1 MKNPWMKRL
10 LSGTLAAAMAS
21 TVLVGIPSQAAEEA
35 GIPYDEQGNYNVQIP
50 HVMVN
55 QVYGGSDDGYAS
67 HSFIELYNPCDTA
80 VDLNGWE
87 LQYQSSPDGEE
98 DGWQELTLTG
108 TIPAGG
114 YYLVRCGVTTDAESG
129 AYQVPEGDQEWDVVL
144 HNKGVSVALF
154 SEDVT
159 LKDDFP
165 GRSMREI
172 ALRGMWIFW
181 RCRETTGRMVRCPW
195 HTRAVCR
202 RNSPR
207 RRLCAGIISQIPMTT
222 ARTWRSSTTRI
233 RWTTQRDLT
242 ILLTIL
248 LPAAMKVIREARADR
263 TIPFPD
269 DRSGDLL
276 RQQF

>member
-159 LKDDFP
+159 LTDDF
-165 GRSMREI
+165 
-172 ALRGMWIFW
+172 
-181 RCRETTGRMVRCPW
+181 
-195 HTRAVCR
+195 
-202 RNSPR
+202 
-207 RRLCAGIISQIPMTT
+207 
-222 ARTWRSSTTRI
+222 
-233 RWTTQRDLT
+233 
-242 ILLTIL
+242 
-248 LPAAMKVIREARADR
+248 
-263 TIPFPD
+263 
-269 DRSGDLL
+269 SGPINE
-276 RQQF
+276 